1 MTNPEPGTTLS
12 QKPQPIAP
20 GVARAVKPIMKVMS
34 RLNVWVYRAS
44 NGRVFGKFP
53 GGSGADI
60 CLVTMLGKRSGKEIT
75 IPLIHL
81 PHGDDVIL
89 VASQGGMEKHPAW
102 YYSVSANPNV
112 SVQFHDQ
119 VRDMQARRAT
129 DEEKR
134 ALWPHLRS
142 IYPDFEEYQA
152 RTERN
157 IPVFI
162 CSPV

>member
-1 MTNPEPGTTLS
+1 MTNPEPGTTLD
-12 QKPQPIAP
+12 QKPAPITP
-20 GVARAVKPIMKVMS
+20 GAAKLVKPIMKVMS
-34 RLNVWVYRAS
+34 RLNVWVYRSS

-53 GGSGADI
+53 GDSGADI
-60 CLVTMLGKRSGKEIT
+60 CLVSMTGKKSGKEIT

-102 YYSVSANPNV
+102 YYSVSANPDLRI
-112 SVQFHDQ
+112 QFRDQ
-119 VRDMQARRAT
+119 VRDMRARRAT

-134 ALWPHLRS
+134 ALWPHLCS

-152 RTERN
+152 RTDRN

-162 CSPV
+162 CSAA